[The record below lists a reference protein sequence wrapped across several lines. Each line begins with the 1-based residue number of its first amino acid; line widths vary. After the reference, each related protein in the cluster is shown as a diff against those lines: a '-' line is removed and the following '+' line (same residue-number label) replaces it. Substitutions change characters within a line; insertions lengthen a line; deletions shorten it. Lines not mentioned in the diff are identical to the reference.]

1 MVTQQE
7 IVRNAGTYGRPMAAR
22 DAFNLYL
29 ESEHTSAI
37 LMHAFVID
45 QAAGEHAGVQTHA
58 DAVEF
63 ARSIMHLDPIFTH
76 RLHRYPGNLS
86 FPFWIEDPS
95 VDPADHVEVT
105 RQQPGEVDIVRRRVV
120 ELSRE
125 YFPRDGPPMWRL
137 AFLVD
142 LHGVDGVPEGG
153 TVLIVKLHHSAIDGV
168 GASDLIS
175 RMLASAPADPRP
187 VGPLEPLP
195 STRRAA
201 AKIPA
206 DIGRLV
212 RALVRHRRTPRE
224 KIPAAGTVPATRFN
238 GEQKPDMVCDFT
250 WFDLTRIKEVK
261 RRHGV
266 TINDVMT
273 TIMSLALSE
282 YLRERG
288 ELPDADLSVSMPMN
302 TRFLVYSDTANNL
315 TIIRLN
321 LHTTIGDPVER
332 LLAIH
337 RTSMAAKDAVS
348 RVFGSDA
355 PPSPLQAIPSVLI
368 APIGA
373 LTRKPPAEPTTAPL
387 TTMSSNVSYGS
398 GRLELRGAPV
408 VGCFGVIPT
417 VRGVHLTHSFRSIG
431 SSISF
436 SVVSTRR
443 ALPDIEHYIEL
454 VRSAATAL
462 GYRPD

>member
-7 IVRNAGTYGRPMAAR
+7 IDRNVGVYGRPMAAR

-37 LMHAFVID
+37 LIHAFVID
-45 QAAGEHAGVQTHA
+45 QAAGGQAGVRTHA
-58 DAVEF
+58 DAAEF
-63 ARSIMHLDPIFTH
+63 ARSVMHLDPIFTH

-86 FPFWIEDPS
+86 FPFWVEDPS

-105 RQQPGEVDIVRRRVV
+105 RQQPGEVDIVRRRTV

-125 YFPRDGPPMWRL
+125 YFSPGGPPMWRL

-142 LHGVDGVPEGG
+142 LHGVDGVPKGG
-153 TVLIVKLHHSAIDGV
+153 TVLIVKFHHSAIDGV

-175 RMLASAPADPRP
+175 RMLAPAPAEPRTRTP
-187 VGPLEPLP
+187 VEPVP
-195 STRRAA
+195 STLRASGR
-201 AKIPA
+201 IPA
-206 DIGRLV
+206 DIARLV
-212 RALVRHRRTPRE
+212 RAVVRHRRTQRE
-224 KIPAAGTVPATRFN
+224 KVPSAGEVPATRFN
-238 GEQKPDMVCDFT
+238 GEQEPDMVWDLT

-261 RRHGV
+261 HHHGV

-288 ELPDADLSVSMPMN
+288 ELPDTDLSVSMPMN

-315 TIIRLN
+315 TIIRLS
-321 LHTTIGDPVER
+321 LHTTISDPVER
-332 LLAIH
+332 LHAIH
-337 RTSMAAKDAVS
+337 HTSMAAKDAVS
-348 RVFGSDA
+348 RVYGEDGHT
-355 PPSPLQAIPSVLI
+355 SPLQALPSVLI

-398 GRLELRGAPV
+398 GRLELLGAPV
-408 VGCFGVIPT
+408 VGCYGVLPT
-417 VRGVHLTHSFRSIG
+417 VRGVHLAHSVRSVG
-431 SSISF
+431 SSISL
-436 SVVSTRR
+436 SVASTRR